1 MNPFSIKTPE
11 TLTPEN
17 IASLFID
24 VFSDFPRILA
34 QEHTFIQG
42 ARGTGKSMM
51 LRYLE
56 PPVQLAAHQVQAVSE
71 LSHFSVHVPI
81 KTANY
86 CLAELERLDGAPY
99 WLLAEHLLILNASY
113 HIASS
118 VANLFGSAEYKN
130 NSEINT
136 YIKDVISLAASSGSL
151 VENLDSDIELS
162 FLPRL
167 FSRERAKAKTYAGKL
182 SFIKDMIPYEGAI
195 FSYED
200 FFLPYVRLTK
210 NLSLSPNG
218 PIFLMLDDADN
229 LPLRMQ
235 QILNDWVSYRTTN
248 DICLKISVQKKYKTW
263 RTSQGMLIES
273 PHDYA
278 DIDINTFY
286 TSKQYSN
293 YYDRVEK
300 IVRRRLEVAGFENT
314 NPVDFFPSNEQQDND
329 LLEISKK
336 IKEAWDGGK
345 KVSSRKSDDV
355 RRYAV
360 SEYLKELAKDK
371 KTNIY
376 SYAGFRSLVDLSSGM
391 VRFFLES
398 ASRMYSDLQAN
409 NSSKNFVCIPVEV
422 QNRILYKWSEEYAL
436 AELDKI
442 KSDESSR
449 HIVNLRKAE
458 KLKRLINSFGECF
471 QKKLVS
477 SDSERHFISFMVTRE
492 TTYEVQEVLD
502 LAIEWGYLTVKTMA
516 RKEGVGRNLVYT
528 MNRRLAPHFKLDP
541 SGYAA
546 HMSVTPEHLLLAIE
560 DPRAFVNARLK
571 EPASSFT
578 GIQKT
583 LNFED

>member
-11 TLTPEN
+11 TLTPEK

-24 VFSDFPRILA
+24 VFSDFPRILS

-56 PPVQLAAHQVQAVSE
+56 PPVQIAAGKVKSASE
-71 LSHFSVHVPI
+71 LSHFAVHVPI
-81 KTANY
+81 KTELF
-86 CLAELERLDGAPY
+86 CLTELERLDGAPY
-99 WLLAEHLLILNASY
+99 WLLAEHLFILNASCL
-113 HIASS
+113 IAAS
-118 VANLFGSAEYKN
+118 VSNLYAGDKDNIELKKYIQDVYSLAISAGCSNGFDVNEANLSSLSAMFSKER
-130 NSEINT
+130 
-136 YIKDVISLAASSGSL
+136 SSARRYMG
-151 VENLDSDIELS
+151 
-162 FLPRL
+162 R
-167 FSRERAKAKTYAGKL
+167 L
-182 SFIKDMIPYEGAI
+182 SFIKDMLPYEGAI

-210 NLSLSPNG
+210 NLSFSPSG
-218 PIFLMLDDADN
+218 PVFLMLDDADN

-235 QILNDWVSYRTTN
+235 QILNDWVSYRSTN
-248 DICLKISVQKKYKTW
+248 DLCLKVSVQKKYKTW
-263 RTSQGMLIES
+263 RTSQGILIES

-286 TSKQYSN
+286 TSKQYSH

-300 IVRRRLEVAGFENT
+300 IVRRRLEVAGFDEID
-314 NPVDFFPSNEQQDND
+314 PVDFFPSNKQQDAALQD
-329 LLEISKK
+329 ISNR
-336 IKEAWDGGK
+336 IKAEWDQGK
-345 KVSSRKSDDV
+345 KVSSRKADDV

-360 SEYLKELAKDK
+360 SEYLKDLAVDK
-371 KTNIY
+371 KTNLY

-398 ASRMYSDLQAN
+398 ASRMYTELQTIEN
-409 NSSKNFVCIPVEV
+409 TTNLKCIPVEV
-422 QNRILYKWSEEYAL
+422 QDKVLYKWSEEYAL
-436 AELDKI
+436 SEIDKI
-442 KSDESSR
+442 KSDETSKN
-449 HIVNLRKAE
+449 IGDLRKVE

-477 SDSERHFISFMVTRE
+477 SDTERHFISFMVTRE
-492 TTYEVQEVLD
+492 TSFEVQEVLD

-528 MNRRLAPHFKLDP
+528 LNRRLAPHFKLDP

-560 DPRAFVNARLK
+560 NPRAFVSARLK
-571 EPASSFT
+571 ETATSFT
-578 GIQKT
+578 AVQET

>member
-24 VFSDFPRILA
+24 VFSDFPRILS

-56 PPVQLAAHQVQAVSE
+56 PKVQLAANQVDNVSD
-71 LSHFSVHVPI
+71 LAHFSVHVPI

-86 CLAELERLDGAPY
+86 CLSELERLDGAPY
-99 WLLAEHLLILNASY
+99 WLLAEHLLILNSSY
-113 HIASS
+113 HIAYSM
-118 VANLFGSAEYKN
+118 ANLFSADDYKDN
-130 NSEINT
+130 QEIKN
-136 YIKDVISLAASSGSL
+136 YISDVAALAVSSGCSNDLISGCADLSSL
-151 VENLDSDIELS
+151 SN
-162 FLPRL
+162 L
-167 FSRERAKAKTYAGKL
+167 FSKERATAKTYAGRL

-200 FFLPYVRLTK
+200 FFLPYIRLTK
-210 NLSLSPNG
+210 KLSMTPKG

-248 DICLKISVQKKYKTW
+248 DICLKVSVQKKYKTW
-263 RTSQGMLIES
+263 RTSQGILIEN
-273 PHDYA
+273 PHDYS

-293 YYDRVEK
+293 YYDRIEK
-300 IVRRRLEVAGFENT
+300 IVRRRLEVSGFEDTDPIN
-314 NPVDFFPSNEQQDND
+314 FFPSNMQQ
-329 LLEISKK
+329 EIALKK
-336 IKEAWDGGK
+336 ISERIKSEWDAGN

-360 SEYLKELAKDK
+360 SEYLKELAVNK
-371 KTNIY
+371 KTNLY
-376 SYAGFRSLVDLSSGM
+376 SYSGFRSLVDLSSGM

-409 NSSKNFVCIPVEV
+409 NHDTTFNYIPFDV
-422 QNRILYKWSEEYAL
+422 QDRVLYKWSEEYAL
-436 AELDKI
+436 SEIEKI
-442 KSDESSR
+442 KADESSR
-449 HIVNLRKAE
+449 DIVSLRKVE

-477 SDSERHFISFMVTRE
+477 SDSERHFISFMVTKE
-492 TTYEVQEVLD
+492 ASYEVQEVLD
-502 LAIEWGYLTVKTMA
+502 LAVEWGYLTVKTMG

-571 EPASSFT
+571 EIETSNVV
-578 GIQKT
+578 QKS
-583 LNFED
+583 LNFGE

>member
-17 IASLFID
+17 IASLFVD

-56 PPVQLAAHQVQAVSE
+56 PLVQLAAHQVNAVSE
-71 LSHFSVHVPI
+71 LNHFSVHVPI

-99 WLLAEHLLILNASY
+99 WLLAEHLLILNASH

-118 VANLFGSAEYKN
+118 VASLFCSKEHAE
-130 NSEINT
+130 SPEIQK
-136 YIKDVISLAASSGSL
+136 YVKDVIDLTVSSGSIIDSSNGADL
-151 VENLDSDIELS
+151 LDY
-162 FLPRL
+162 LPRL
-167 FSRERAKAKTYAGKL
+167 FSRERAAAKTYVGKL
-182 SFIKDMIPYEGAI
+182 AFIKEMIPYEGAI

-200 FFLPYVRLTK
+200 FFLPYIRLTK
-210 NLSLSPNG
+210 KLSCSPSG

-235 QILNDWVSYRTTN
+235 QILNDWVSYRTTD
-248 DICLKISVQKKYKTW
+248 DICLKVSIQKKYKTW
-263 RTSQGMLIES
+263 RTSQGILIES

-293 YYDRVEK
+293 YYDRIEK
-300 IVRRRLEVAGFENT
+300 IVHRRLEVAGFKNT
-314 NPVDFFPSNEQQDND
+314 NPVVFFPSSELQNKALFD
-329 LLEISKK
+329 ISQK
-336 IKEAWDGGK
+336 IKLDWDSGE

-360 SEYLKELAKDK
+360 SEYLKVLAKDK
-371 KTNIY
+371 KTNMY

-398 ASRMYSDLQAN
+398 ASRMYSELEAN
-409 NSSKNFVCIPVEV
+409 HDGGDFDHIPIDV
-422 QNRILYKWSEEYAL
+422 QDRVLYKWSEEYAL

-442 KSDESSR
+442 KLDETSR
-449 HIVNLRKAE
+449 SIGNLRKVE
-458 KLKRLINSFGECF
+458 RLKRLINSFGECF

-492 TTYEVQEVLD
+492 TSHEVQEVLD

-516 RKEGVGRNLVYT
+516 RKEGAGRNLVYT

-560 DPRAFVNARLK
+560 NPRAFISARLK
-571 EPASSFT
+571 ENDPSFAA
-578 GIQKT
+578 IQKS

>member
-11 TLTPEN
+11 TLTPEK

-24 VFSDFPRILA
+24 VFSDFPRILS

-56 PPVQLAAHQVQAVSE
+56 PPVQLAAGKVKSASE
-71 LSHFSVHVPI
+71 LSHFAIHVPI
-81 KTANY
+81 KTE
-86 CLAELERLDGAPY
+86 LFSLTELERLDGAPY
-99 WLLAEHLLILNASY
+99 WLLAEHLFILNACCL
-113 HIASS
+113 IATS
-118 VANLFGSAEYKN
+118 VSNLYSGDKDN
-130 NSEINT
+130 LEIKK
-136 YIKDVISLAASSGSL
+136 YIQDVYSLAVSAGCSNGFNVNES
-151 VENLDSDIELS
+151 ELS
-162 FLPRL
+162 SLSNM
-167 FSRERAKAKTYAGKL
+167 FSKERSSARRYMGML
-182 SFIKDMIPYEGAI
+182 SFIKDMLPYEGAI

-210 NLSLSPNG
+210 NLSFSPCG

-235 QILNDWVSYRTTN
+235 QILNDWVSYRSTN
-248 DICLKISVQKKYKTW
+248 DLCLKVSVQKKYKTW

-286 TSKQYSN
+286 TSKQYSH
-293 YYDRVEK
+293 YYDRVER
-300 IVRRRLEVAGFENT
+300 IVRRRLEVAGFDCVE
-314 NPVDFFPSNEQQDND
+314 PIDFFPSNKQQDAALQD
-329 LLEISKK
+329 ISDR
-336 IKEAWDGGK
+336 IKAEWDQGK
-345 KVSSRKSDDV
+345 KVSSRKADDV

-360 SEYLKELAKDK
+360 SEYLKDLAVDK
-371 KTNIY
+371 KTNLY

-398 ASRMYSDLQAN
+398 ASRMYTELQTSESATDLT
-409 NSSKNFVCIPVEV
+409 SIPVEV
-422 QNRILYKWSEEYAL
+422 QDKVLYKWSEEYAL
-436 AELDKI
+436 SELDKI
-442 KSDESSR
+442 KSDETSKN
-449 HIVNLRKAE
+449 IEDLRKVE

-492 TTYEVQEVLD
+492 ASFDVQEVLD

-560 DPRAFVNARLK
+560 NPRAFVSARLK
-571 EPASSFT
+571 EAATSFT
-578 GIQKT
+578 AVQET

>member
-17 IASLFID
+17 IASLFVD

-56 PPVQLAAHQVQAVSE
+56 PLVQLAARQVSEVSE
-71 LSHFSVHVPI
+71 LKHFSVHVPI

-86 CLAELERLDGAPY
+86 SLAELERLDGAPY

-118 VANLFGSAEYKN
+118 VANLFSADEYRDNLEAK
-130 NSEINT
+130 E
-136 YIKDVISLAASSGSL
+136 YIKSVIDLIGSSGGLTES
-151 VENLDSDIELS
+151 SDNNDLRS
-162 FLPRL
+162 LPRL
-167 FSRERAKAKTYAGKL
+167 FSRERAAAKTYVGRL
-182 SFIKDMIPYEGAI
+182 SFIKDMVPYEGAI

-200 FFLPYVRLTK
+200 FFLPYIRLTK
-210 NLSLSPNG
+210 ELSFSPNG

-248 DICLKISVQKKYKTW
+248 DICLKVSVQKKYKTW
-263 RTSQGMLIES
+263 RTSQGILIES

-293 YYDRVEK
+293 YYDRIEK
-300 IVRRRLEVAGFENT
+300 IVHRRLEVAGFENT
-314 NPVDFFPSNEQQDND
+314 NPVDFFPSNDSQDKA
-329 LLEISKK
+329 LSEIAKK
-336 IKEAWDGGK
+336 IKLGWENGE

-360 SEYLKELAKDK
+360 SEYLKLLAKDK
-371 KTNIY
+371 KTNMY
-376 SYAGFRSLVDLSSGM
+376 SYAGFRTLVDLSSGM

-398 ASRMYSDLQAN
+398 ASRMYSELQSNYSA
-409 NSSKNFVCIPVEV
+409 SSFDHIPTDV
-422 QNRILYKWSEEYAL
+422 QDRVLYKWSEEYAL

-442 KSDESSR
+442 KSDESSKS
-449 HIVNLRKAE
+449 IVNLRKVE
-458 KLKRLINSFGECF
+458 RLKRLINSFGECF

-477 SDSERHFISFMVTRE
+477 SDSERHFISFMVTKE
-492 TTYEVQEVLD
+492 TSYEVQEVLD

-516 RKEGVGRNLVYT
+516 RKEGAGRNLVYT

-560 DPRAFVNARLK
+560 NPRAFISARLK
-571 EPASSFT
+571 EAEPSFAA
-578 GIQKT
+578 IQKT

>member
-17 IASLFID
+17 IASLFVD

-56 PPVQLAAHQVQAVSE
+56 PLVQLAARQVSEVSE
-71 LSHFSVHVPI
+71 LKHFSVHVPI

-86 CLAELERLDGAPY
+86 SLAELERLDGAPY

-118 VANLFGSAEYKN
+118 VANLFSADEYRDNLEAK
-130 NSEINT
+130 E
-136 YIKDVISLAASSGSL
+136 YIKSVIDLIGSSGGLTESSVNNDLRSL
-151 VENLDSDIELS
+151 S
-162 FLPRL
+162 RL
-167 FSRERAKAKTYAGKL
+167 FSRERAAAKTYVGRL
-182 SFIKDMIPYEGAI
+182 SFIKDMVPYEGAI

-200 FFLPYVRLTK
+200 FFLPYIRLTK
-210 NLSLSPNG
+210 ELSFSPNG

-248 DICLKISVQKKYKTW
+248 DICLKVSVQKKYKTW
-263 RTSQGMLIES
+263 RTSQGILIES

-293 YYDRVEK
+293 YYDRIEK
-300 IVRRRLEVAGFENT
+300 IVHRRLEVAGFENT
-314 NPVDFFPSNEQQDND
+314 NPVDFFPSNDSQDKA
-329 LLEISKK
+329 LSEIAKK
-336 IKEAWDGGK
+336 IKLGWENGE

-360 SEYLKELAKDK
+360 SEYLKLLAKDK
-371 KTNIY
+371 KTNMY
-376 SYAGFRSLVDLSSGM
+376 SYAGFRTLVDLSSGM

-398 ASRMYSDLQAN
+398 ASRMYSELQSNYSA
-409 NSSKNFVCIPVEV
+409 SSFDHIPTDV
-422 QNRILYKWSEEYAL
+422 QDRVLYKWSEEYAL

-442 KSDESSR
+442 KSDESSKS
-449 HIVNLRKAE
+449 IVNLRKVE
-458 KLKRLINSFGECF
+458 RLKRLINSFGECF

-477 SDSERHFISFMVTRE
+477 SDSERHFISFMVTKE
-492 TTYEVQEVLD
+492 TSYEVQEVLD

-516 RKEGVGRNLVYT
+516 RKEGAGRNLVYT

-560 DPRAFVNARLK
+560 NPRAFISARLK
-571 EPASSFT
+571 EAEPSFAA
-578 GIQKT
+578 IQKS